1 MRNKGR
7 LFAAIAAGVVA
18 VVMAW
23 LYLGSREASLLSQSE
38 PQNVVVATRDISG
51 NTVIEAGMFEV
62 KQVPSAFVQ
71 PRAVTQPEEVVG
83 RVATVP
89 IASGTQVLATMLGD
103 ESEGALAYEVP
114 SGMRAVA
121 IGAADVLGVGGLVR
135 PGNRV
140 DILGTFEYGR
150 PTGVSQAGTVTYA
163 DERTE
168 TRLMMQDVRILA
180 VDQEHRRR
188 GAAAAR
194 PVPAATPSED
204 EGVLQPIPEER
215 DIRNV
220 TVLVSLRQAQEL
232 ILAQEI
238 GTLTLALRSNLD
250 AGRVENLANMD
261 PMTLLGVQTPVK
273 RRPIPAWRELRG
285 TSGY

>member
-7 LFAAIAAGVVA
+7 LVAAIGLGFVA
-18 VVMAW
+18 MVLMWMYIGA
-23 LYLGSREASLLSQSE
+23 REASLLSQSE
-38 PQNVVVATRDISG
+38 PQTVVVATADIPG
-51 NTVIEAGMFEV
+51 NSVIDVGMFEV
-62 KQVPSAFVQ
+62 RTVPSAFAQ
-71 PRAVTQPEEVVG
+71 PRAVVRPEDVQG

-89 IASGTQVLATMLGD
+89 IASGTQILATMLGD

-114 SGMRAVA
+114 AGQRAVS
-121 IGAADVLGVGGLVR
+121 IGAADVMGVGGLVR

-150 PTGVSQAGTVTYA
+150 PTGISQSGAITYA

-168 TRLMMQDVRILA
+168 TRLMMQDVRVLA

-188 GAAAAR
+188 GAAPR
-194 PVPAATPSED
+194 SVPTVAGAEEDAPLTPLE
-204 EGVLQPIPEER
+204 EER
-215 DIRNV
+215 DIQHV

-232 ILAQEI
+232 VLAQEI
-238 GTLTLALRSNLD
+238 GVLTLALRSNLD
-250 AGRVENLANMD
+250 AGRVENLPNMD

-273 RRPIPAWRELRG
+273 RRAMPAWRELRG
-285 TSGY
+285 GVGY

>member
-7 LFAAIAAGVVA
+7 LVAAIVAGVAA
-18 VVMAW
+18 VVLTW
-23 LYLGSREASLLSQSE
+23 LYISIREASLLSQSE
-38 PQNVVVATRDISG
+38 PQMVIVSTVDIPG
-51 NTVIEAGMFEV
+51 NSVIQAGMFEL
-62 KQVPSAFVQ
+62 KSVPSAFAQ
-71 PRAVTQPEEVVG
+71 PRAVTKPEDVQG

-89 IASGTQVLATMLGD
+89 IAAGSQVLATMLGD

-114 SGMRAVA
+114 SGQRAVTIA
-121 IGAADVLGVGGLVR
+121 AADVMGVGGLVR

-140 DILGTFEYGR
+140 DIIGTFEYGR
-150 PTGVSQAGTVTYA
+150 PVGISQNGTINYA

-180 VDQEHRRR
+180 VDKEHRRR
-188 GAAAAR
+188 GAPPR
-194 PVPAATPSED
+194 PVPTATD
-204 EGVLQPIPEER
+204 PEAVDVAPVEP

-238 GTLTLALRSNLD
+238 GVLTLALRSNLD
-250 AGRVENLANMD
+250 GGRVENLANMD

-273 RRPIPAWRELRG
+273 RRPQPVWRELRG
-285 TSGY
+285 GGF

>member
-7 LFAAIAAGVVA
+7 LVAAIVAGIAAMVLT
-18 VVMAW
+18 W
-23 LYLGSREASLLSQSE
+23 LYISIRESSLLSQSE
-38 PQNVVVATRDISG
+38 PQMVAVSKVDIPGNSVV
-51 NTVIEAGMFEV
+51 EAGMFEMRS
-62 KQVPSAFVQ
+62 VPSAFAQ
-71 PRAVTQPEEVVG
+71 PRAMTKPEDVQG

-89 IASGTQVLATMLGD
+89 IPAGSQIIATMLGD

-114 SGMRAVA
+114 SGQRALTIA
-121 IGAADVLGVGGLVR
+121 AADVMGVGGLVR

-140 DILGTFEYGR
+140 DIIGTFEYGR
-150 PTGVSQAGTVTYA
+150 PIGISQNGTINYA

-180 VDQEHRRR
+180 VDKEHRRR
-188 GAAAAR
+188 GAAPR
-194 PVPAATPSED
+194 PVPTAEEVAAAEPA
-204 EGVLQPIPEER
+204 PPEP

-238 GTLTLALRSNLD
+238 GVLTLALRSNLD
-250 AGRVENLANMD
+250 GGRVENLANMD
-261 PMTLLGVQTPVK
+261 PTTLLGVQTPVK
-273 RRPIPAWRELRG
+273 RRPQPVWRELRG
-285 TSGY
+285 GGF

>member
-7 LFAAIAAGVVA
+7 LIAAIGIGFVA
-18 VVMAW
+18 MVLMWMYIGA
-23 LYLGSREASLLSQSE
+23 REASLLSQSE
-38 PQNVVVATRDISG
+38 PQSVVVATADIPG
-51 NTVIEAGMFEV
+51 NSVIDAGMFEARM
-62 KQVPSAFVQ
+62 VPSAFAQ
-71 PRAVTQPEEVVG
+71 PRAVVRAEDVQG

-89 IASGTQVLATMLGD
+89 IAAGTQILATMLGD

-114 SGMRAVA
+114 AGLRAVS
-121 IGAADVLGVGGLVR
+121 IGAADVMGVGGLVR

-150 PTGVSQAGTVTYA
+150 PTGISQSGTITYA

-168 TRLMMQDVRILA
+168 TRLMMQDVRVLA

-188 GAAAAR
+188 GAAPR
-194 PVPAATPSED
+194 PVPAATPADED
-204 EGVLQPIPEER
+204 ATLAPLEPEDR
-215 DIRNV
+215 SIQHV

-238 GTLTLALRSNLD
+238 GVLTLALRSNLD
-250 AGRVENLANMD
+250 AGRVESLPNMD
-261 PMTLLGVQTPVK
+261 PMALLGVQTPVK
-273 RRPIPAWRELRG
+273 RRAMPAWRELRG
-285 TSGY
+285 GVGY

>member
-7 LFAAIAAGVVA
+7 LIAAIGIGFVA
-18 VVMAW
+18 MVLTWMYIGA
-23 LYLGSREASLLSQSE
+23 REASLLSQSE
-38 PQNVVVATRDISG
+38 PQSVVVATADIPG
-51 NTVIEAGMFEV
+51 NSVIDAGMFEARM
-62 KQVPSAFVQ
+62 VPSAFAQ
-71 PRAVTQPEEVVG
+71 PRAVVRAEDVQG
-83 RVATVP
+83 RVAMVP
-89 IASGTQVLATMLGD
+89 IAAGTQILATMLGD

-114 SGMRAVA
+114 AGQRAVA
-121 IGAADVLGVGGLVR
+121 IGAADVMGVGGLVR

-150 PTGVSQAGTVTYA
+150 PTGISQTGTITYA

-168 TRLMMQDVRILA
+168 TRLMMQDVRVLA

-188 GAAAAR
+188 GAAPR
-194 PVPAATPSED
+194 PVPTAGADDDS
-204 EGVLQPIPEER
+204 VLAPLPEER
-215 DIRNV
+215 DIQHV

-238 GTLTLALRSNLD
+238 GVLTLALRSNLD
-250 AGRVENLANMD
+250 AGRVESLPNMD

-273 RRPIPAWRELRG
+273 RRAMPAWRELRG
-285 TSGY
+285 GVGY

>member
-7 LFAAIAAGVVA
+7 LVAAIVAGIAA
-18 VVMAW
+18 VVLTW
-23 LYLGSREASLLSQSE
+23 LYISIREASLLSQSA
-38 PQNVVVATRDISG
+38 PQMVAVSKVDIPG
-51 NTVIEAGMFEV
+51 NSVIEAGMFEL
-62 KQVPSAFVQ
+62 KSVPSAFAQ
-71 PRAVTQPEEVVG
+71 PRAMTKPEEVQG

-89 IASGTQVLATMLGD
+89 IAAGSQILATMLGD
-103 ESEGALAYEVP
+103 EAEGALAYEVP
-114 SGMRAVA
+114 SGQRAVTIA
-121 IGAADVLGVGGLVR
+121 AADVTGVGGLVR

-140 DILGTFEYGR
+140 DIIGTFDYGR
-150 PTGVSQAGTVTYA
+150 PVGISQNGTINYA

-168 TRLMMQDVRILA
+168 TRLMMQDVRVLA
-180 VDQEHRRR
+180 VDKEHRRR
-188 GAAAAR
+188 GAPPR
-194 PVPAATPSED
+194 PVPTATTEAAEPPPVE
-204 EGVLQPIPEER
+204 P

-250 AGRVENLANMD
+250 GGRVENLTNMD

-273 RRPIPAWRELRG
+273 RRPQPVWRELRG
-285 TSGY
+285 GGF

>member
-7 LFAAIAAGVVA
+7 LVAAVAAGVAAMVLT
-18 VVMAW
+18 W
-23 LYLGSREASLLSQSE
+23 IYISTREASLLSQSE
-38 PQNVVVATRDISG
+38 PQMVAVAKVDIPG
-51 NTVIEAGMFEV
+51 NTVIQAGMYEL
-62 KQVPSAFVQ
+62 KPVPSAFAQ
-71 PRAVTQPEEVVG
+71 PRAITKPEDIEG

-89 IASGTQVLATMLGD
+89 IATGSQISATMLGD

-114 SGMRAVA
+114 SGQRAVSIA
-121 IGAADVLGVGGLVR
+121 AADITGVAGLVR

-150 PTGVSQAGTVTYA
+150 PVGVSQNGTINYA

-180 VDQEHRRR
+180 VDQNHRRR
-188 GAAAAR
+188 GAPTR
-194 PVPAATPSED
+194 PVPAATTEED
-204 EGVLQPIPEER
+204 AAAAPALEP

-250 AGRVENLANMD
+250 GGRVENLANMD

-273 RRPIPAWRELRG
+273 RRPQPVWRELRG
-285 TSGY
+285 GGF